1 MVRALRSLQSG
12 TLTGKRVEACVLRV
26 HGQSEARLEN
36 DLQVLELVNRPE
48 RGEMFDQFTLGIEEE
63 FQIVDP
69 QTRELRSHVAEI
81 LEEGKMLLGE
91 HIKPEMIQ
99 SMIEVGTGICR
110 NIQEARADITRLRSI
125 IAGLAKKNGLVIVAA
140 STHPI
145 SRWQDQEIFDDERY
159 ELLVQE
165 LQTVAR
171 SLLIFG
177 LHVHVGMADRERAIH
192 IMNAA
197 RYFLPHVLALSTSSP
212 FWMGHNTG
220 LKSYRTEVFKQ
231 FPRTDIPDH
240 FDSYLGFQRYVD
252 LLIKTGCI
260 NDGKKIWWDI
270 RPHPYFPT
278 LEFRVCDIP
287 TRVDDTIAI
296 AALFQAIVAKLNKLI
311 DRNLGFR
318 LYRRML
324 IQENKWRAVRYGLE
338 GKLIDFGKQTEV
350 PVSDLVMELLEFVDD
365 VVDELGSRKEIE
377 HVHTILERGTSA
389 DRQLQ
394 VYRETNDLKAV
405 VDDLIKMTM
414 ENVPDTPDLTIPK
427 TTTTASTISK

>member
-1 MVRALRSLQSG
+1 
-12 TLTGKRVEACVLRV
+12 
-26 HGQSEARLEN
+26 
-36 DLQVLELVNRPE
+36 
-48 RGEMFDQFTLGIEEE
+48 MFEQFTLGIEEE

-69 QTRELRSHVAEI
+69 VTRELRSHVSEM
-81 LEEGKMLLGE
+81 LEEGRMLLGE
-91 HIKPEMIQ
+91 QIKPEMIQ
-99 SMIEVGTGICR
+99 SQIEVGTGICK
-110 NIQEARADITRLRSI
+110 NIQEARADISRLRSI
-125 IAGLAKKNGLVIVAA
+125 ISTLARKGGMEIAAA

-145 SRWQDQEIFDDERY
+145 SHWSEQKIFDDERY
-159 ELLVQE
+159 ELLIQE

-177 LHVHVGMADRERAIH
+177 LHVHVGMADKERAIH

-220 LKSYRTEVFKQ
+220 LKSYRSEIFKQ

-240 FDSYLGFQRYVD
+240 FDSYGSFERYIA
-252 LLIKTGCI
+252 LLVKTGCI
-260 NDGKKIWWDI
+260 DNGKKIWWDV
-270 RPHPYFPT
+270 RPHPFFPT

-311 DRNLGFR
+311 DKNLGFR

-324 IQENKWRAVRYGLE
+324 IQENKWRAVRYGLD
-338 GKLIDFGKQTEV
+338 GKMIDFGKQKEV
-350 PVSDLVMELLEFVDD
+350 PVRDLIHELLDFVDD
-365 VVDELGSRKEIE
+365 VLDDLGSRKEVE

-389 DRQLQ
+389 DEQLR
-394 VYRETNDLKAV
+394 VYRETGDLKAV
-405 VDDLIKMTM
+405 VDRLIELTM
-414 ENVPDTPDLTIPK
+414 ENVPHDTSADAVAPS
-427 TTTTASTISK
+427 A